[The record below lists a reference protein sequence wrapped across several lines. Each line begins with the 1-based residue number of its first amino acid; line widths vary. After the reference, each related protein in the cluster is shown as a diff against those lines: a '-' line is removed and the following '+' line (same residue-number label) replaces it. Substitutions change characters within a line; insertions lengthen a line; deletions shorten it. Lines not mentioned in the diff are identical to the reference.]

1 VSRQP
6 PGATHLVRVPGTSG
20 NVPGV
25 KILVP
30 DVPFDLDFPALLP
43 DGGASFAPGGTDT
56 VVAYAMNEPIPEEH
70 TDAEML
76 VTWSSPPKI
85 LADAARRLPRLRWV
99 QTLSAGPDVALRAGF
114 GPDVVISS
122 GQSLHDDTVT
132 EHTLALVLATVRRID
147 VSLAAQREHHWAK
160 EIAFAQAD
168 RVTGREYTLDG
179 ARVTIWG
186 FGSIALRLAPLL
198 TALGARVTGVA
209 SRAGERSGYPVVGPD
224 GLDALLAETDLLVS
238 LLPAIPATRH
248 ILDARLLGLLP
259 PSARFVNVG
268 RGATVDEEALA
279 DALRSGRLAGAALD
293 VMETEPLP
301 EDSPLWDLP
310 NLILTPHVAGGRP
323 RGAARFLA
331 DQLTAW
337 RTGAKLRNVATR

>member
-1 VSRQP
+1 
-6 PGATHLVRVPGTSG
+6 
-20 NVPGV
+20 V
-25 KILVP
+25 KILAP
-30 DVPFDLDFPALLP
+30 DVPFDLDFPSLLP

-56 VVAYAMNEPIPEEH
+56 VATYAMGEPVPEEH
-70 TDAEML
+70 TDADVL
-76 VTWSSPPKI
+76 ITWSNPPKV
-85 LADAARRLPRLRWV
+85 LADAARRLTRLRWI
-99 QTLSAGPDVALRAGF
+99 QTLSAGPDLVLRAGF
-114 GPDVVISS
+114 APDVVVSS

-132 EHTLALVLATVRRID
+132 EHTLALILASVRRID
-147 VSLAAQREHHWAK
+147 ASLAAQREHRWAK

-168 RVTGREYTLDG
+168 PVTGREYTLDG

-198 TALGARVTGVA
+198 TALGAEVTGVA

-238 LLPAIPATRH
+238 LLPAIPATQH
-248 ILDARLLGLLP
+248 ILDARLLSLLP
-259 PSARFVNVG
+259 PTARFVNVG
-268 RGATVDEEALA
+268 RGATVDEAALV
-279 DALRSGRLAGAALD
+279 DSLRSGRLAGAALD

-301 EDSPLWDLP
+301 ETSPLWDVP

-323 RGAARFLA
+323 RGAARFVA

-337 RTGAKLRNVATR
+337 RQGGDLRNVVAR

>member
-1 VSRQP
+1 MDR
-6 PGATHLVRVPGTSG
+6 SG

-30 DVPFDLDFPALLP
+30 DVPFDLDFPSLLP
-43 DGGASFAPGGTDT
+43 DAGASFAPGGTD
-56 VVAYAMNEPIPEEH
+56 VVATYVMTDPVPEEH
-70 TDAEML
+70 TDAEVL
-76 VTWSSPPKI
+76 ITWSNPPKV
-85 LADAARRLPRLRWV
+85 LADTARRLTGLRWV
-99 QTLSAGPDVALRAGF
+99 QTLSAGPDVALRSGF
-114 GPDVVISS
+114 GADVVISS
-122 GQSLHDDTVT
+122 GQSLHDDTVA
-132 EHTLALVLATVRRID
+132 EHTLALILASVRRID
-147 VSLAAQREHHWAK
+147 ASLTAQRAHHWAK

-168 RVTGREYTLDG
+168 PVTGREYTLDG

-198 TALGARVTGVA
+198 TALGAQVTGVA

-224 GLDALLAETDLLVS
+224 GLDALLTETDLLIS
-238 LLPAIPATRH
+238 LLPAGPATRH
-248 ILDARLLGLLP
+248 VLGDRLLSLLP
-259 PSARFVNVG
+259 PTARFVNVG
-268 RGATVDEEALA
+268 RGATVDEVALA

-301 EDSPLWDLP
+301 EDSPLWDVP

-331 DQLTAW
+331 EQLTAW
-337 RTGAKLRNVATR
+337 RKGRPLRNVAPR

>member
-1 VSRQP
+1 
-6 PGATHLVRVPGTSG
+6 
-20 NVPGV
+20 V
-25 KILVP
+25 KILAP
-30 DVPFDLDFPALLP
+30 DVPFDLDFPSLLP

-56 VVAYAMNEPIPEEH
+56 VATYAMGEPVPEEH
-70 TDAEML
+70 TDAEVL
-76 VTWSSPPKI
+76 ITWSNPPKV
-85 LADAARRLPRLRWV
+85 LADAARRLTRLRWI
-99 QTLSAGPDVALRAGF
+99 QTLSAGPDLVLQAGF
-114 GPDVVISS
+114 APDVVVSS

-132 EHTLALVLATVRRID
+132 EHTLALILASVRRID
-147 VSLAAQREHHWAK
+147 ASLAAQREHRWAK

-168 RVTGREYTLDG
+168 PVTDREYTLDG

-198 TALGARVTGVA
+198 TALGAEVTGVA

-238 LLPAIPATRH
+238 LLPAIPATQH
-248 ILDARLLGLLP
+248 ILDARLLSLLP
-259 PSARFVNVG
+259 PTARFVNVG
-268 RGATVDEEALA
+268 RGATVDEAALV

-301 EDSPLWDLP
+301 EASPLWDVP

-323 RGAARFLA
+323 RRAARFVA

-337 RTGAKLRNVATR
+337 RQGGDLRNVVAR

>member
-1 VSRQP
+1 M
-6 PGATHLVRVPGTSG
+6 
-20 NVPGV
+20 

-30 DVPFDLDFPALLP
+30 DVPFDLDFPSLLP

-56 VVAYAMNEPIPEEH
+56 VATYVMTEPIPAEH
-70 TDAEML
+70 TDAELL
-76 VTWSSPPKI
+76 VTWSSPPKVV
-85 LADAARRLPRLRWV
+85 ADAAERLTKLRWV
-99 QTLSAGPDVALRAGF
+99 QTLSAGPDVALRSGF
-114 GPDVVISS
+114 APDVVISS

-132 EHTLALVLATVRRID
+132 EHALALILASVRRID
-147 VSLAAQREHHWAK
+147 ASLTAQREHRWAK

-168 RVTGREYTLDG
+168 GVTGREYTLDG

-209 SRAGERSGYPVVGPD
+209 SRAGERSGYPVVDAG

-238 LLPAIPATRH
+238 LLPAVPATRH
-248 ILDARLLGLLP
+248 ILDARLLSLLP
-259 PSARFVNVG
+259 PTARFVNVG
-268 RGATVDEEALA
+268 RGATVDEAALE

-301 EDSPLWDLP
+301 ADSPLWDVP

-331 DQLTAW
+331 EQLTAW
-337 RTGAKLRNVATR
+337 RTGGALRNVAPR

>member
-1 VSRQP
+1 
-6 PGATHLVRVPGTSG
+6 
-20 NVPGV
+20 V

-30 DVPFDLDFPALLP
+30 DVPFDLDFPSLLP

-56 VVAYAMNEPIPEEH
+56 VVAYAMNEPVPEEH
-70 TDAEML
+70 TDADVL
-76 VTWSSPPKI
+76 VTWTSPPKVV
-85 LADAARRLPRLRWV
+85 ADAARRLTRLRWV
-99 QTLSAGPDVALRAGF
+99 QTLSAGPDVAMRAGF
-114 GPDVVISS
+114 GPDVVITS

-132 EHTLALVLATVRRID
+132 EHALALILASVRRID
-147 VSLAAQREHHWAK
+147 VSLTAQREHRWAK
-160 EIAFAQAD
+160 EITFAQAD
-168 RVTGREYTLDG
+168 PVTGREYTLDG
-179 ARVTIWG
+179 ARVTVWG

-209 SRAGERSGYPVVGPD
+209 SRAGERAGYPVVDAD

-238 LLPAIPATRH
+238 LLPAGPATRH
-248 ILDARLLGLLP
+248 ILDARLLALLP

-268 RGATVDEEALA
+268 RGATVDEAALV

-301 EDSPLWDLP
+301 EDSPLWDAP

-331 DQLTAW
+331 EQLTAW
-337 RTGAKLRNVATR
+337 RSATPLRNTTPR

>member
-1 VSRQP
+1 M
-6 PGATHLVRVPGTSG
+6 
-20 NVPGV
+20 

-30 DVPFDLDFPALLP
+30 DVPFDLDFPSLLP
-43 DGGASFAPGGTDT
+43 DGGASFAPGGPDT
-56 VVAYAMNEPIPEEH
+56 VATYAMTEPIPAEH
-70 TDAEML
+70 TDAEVL

-85 LADAARRLPRLRWV
+85 VADAAERMTGLRWV
-99 QTLSAGPDVALRAGF
+99 QTLSAGPDVALRSGF
-114 GPDVVISS
+114 APDVVISS

-132 EHTLALVLATVRRID
+132 EHALALILASVRRID
-147 VSLAAQREHHWAK
+147 VSLAAQREHRWAK

-168 RVTGREYTLDG
+168 GVTGREYSLDG

-198 TALGARVTGVA
+198 TALGAQVTGVA
-209 SRAGERSGYPVVGPD
+209 SRAGERSGYPVVDAD

-238 LLPAIPATRH
+238 LLPAVPATRH

-259 PSARFVNVG
+259 SSARFVNVG
-268 RGATVDEEALA
+268 RGATVDEAALE

-301 EDSPLWDLP
+301 EDSPLWDVP

-331 DQLTAW
+331 EQLTAW
-337 RTGAKLRNVATR
+337 RAGDTLRNVTTR

>member
-1 VSRQP
+1 M
-6 PGATHLVRVPGTSG
+6 
-20 NVPGV
+20 

-30 DVPFDLDFPALLP
+30 DVPFDLDFPSLLP
-43 DGGASFAPGGTDT
+43 DAGASFGPGGTDT
-56 VVAYAMNEPIPEEH
+56 VVAYTMNEPVPEEH
-70 TDAEML
+70 TDAEAL
-76 VTWSSPPKI
+76 ITWANPPKL
-85 LADAARRLPRLRWV
+85 LADAARRLTKLRWV

-132 EHTLALVLATVRRID
+132 EHALALILATVRRID

-168 RVTGREYTLDG
+168 PVTGPEYTLDG

-198 TALGARVTGVA
+198 TALGAQVTGVA
-209 SRAGERSGYPVVGPD
+209 SRAGERSGYAVVDAG

-238 LLPAIPATRH
+238 LLPAVPATRH
-248 ILDARLLGLLP
+248 ALDARLLSLLP
-259 PSARFVNVG
+259 PAARFVNVG
-268 RGATVDEEALA
+268 RGATVDEAALI
-279 DALRSGRLAGAALD
+279 DALRTGRLAGAALD

-301 EDSPLWDLP
+301 EDSPLWDVP

-331 DQLTAW
+331 EQLTAW
-337 RTGAKLRNVATR
+337 RAGGELRNVTAR

>member
-1 VSRQP
+1 M
-6 PGATHLVRVPGTSG
+6 
-20 NVPGV
+20 

-30 DVPFDLDFPALLP
+30 DVPFDLDFPSLLP
-43 DGGASFAPGGTDT
+43 DGGATFAPGGPDT
-56 VVAYAMNEPIPEEH
+56 VATYAMTEPIPAEH
-70 TDAEML
+70 TDAEVL

-85 LADAARRLPRLRWV
+85 VADAAERMTGLRWV
-99 QTLSAGPDVALRAGF
+99 QTLSAGPDVALRSGF
-114 GPDVVISS
+114 APDVVISS

-132 EHTLALVLATVRRID
+132 EHALALILASVRRID
-147 VSLAAQREHHWAK
+147 VSLAAQREHRWAK

-168 RVTGREYTLDG
+168 GVTGREYSLDG

-198 TALGARVTGVA
+198 TALGAQVTGVA
-209 SRAGERSGYPVVGPD
+209 SRAGERSGYPVVDAG
-224 GLDALLAETDLLVS
+224 GLDALLAETDLLIS
-238 LLPAIPATRH
+238 LLPAVPATRH

-259 PSARFVNVG
+259 ASARFVNVG
-268 RGATVDEEALA
+268 RGATVDEAALE

-301 EDSPLWDLP
+301 EGSPLWDVP

-331 DQLTAW
+331 EQLTAW
-337 RTGAKLRNVATR
+337 RAGDTVRNVATR

>member
-1 VSRQP
+1 M
-6 PGATHLVRVPGTSG
+6 
-20 NVPGV
+20 

-43 DGGASFAPGGTDT
+43 DGGASFAPDGINT
-56 VVAYAMNEPIPEEH
+56 VAVYAMNEPVPEEH

-132 EHTLALVLATVRRID
+132 EHALALVLATVRRID
-147 VSLAAQREHHWAK
+147 VSLAAQREHRWAK
-160 EIAFAQAD
+160 EIAFAQSD
-168 RVTGREYTLDG
+168 PVTGREYTLDG

-186 FGSIALRLAPLL
+186 FGSIALRLSPLL

-224 GLDALLAETDLLVS
+224 GLDALLAETDLLIS

-259 PSARFVNVG
+259 QSARFVNVG

-301 EDSPLWDLP
+301 ADSPLWDLP

-323 RGAARFLA
+323 RRAAEFLA
-331 DQLTAW
+331 AQLTTW
-337 RTGAKLRNVATR
+337 QQNPDLIRNKVPR

>member
-1 VSRQP
+1 M
-6 PGATHLVRVPGTSG
+6 
-20 NVPGV
+20 

-30 DVPFDLDFPALLP
+30 DAPFDLDFQPLLP
-43 DGGASFAPGGTDT
+43 DGGASFAPGGTDA
-56 VVAYAMNEPIPEEH
+56 VVTYAVNEPMPEEH
-70 TDAEML
+70 TDADVL
-76 VTWSSPPKI
+76 VAWGNPPKV
-85 LADAARRLPRLRWV
+85 LADAARRLTRLRWV
-99 QTLSAGPDVALRAGF
+99 QTLAAGPDLALESGF

-132 EHTLALVLATVRRID
+132 EHALALILATVRRID

-160 EIAFAQAD
+160 EITFAQAD
-168 RVTGREYTLDG
+168 PVTGREYTLDG

-209 SRAGERSGYPVVGPD
+209 SRAGERAGYPVVD
-224 GLDALLAETDLLVS
+224 AEGLDGLLAETDLLVS
-238 LLPAIPATRH
+238 LLPASPATRRV
-248 ILDARLLGLLP
+248 LDARLLGLLP
-259 PSARFVNVG
+259 PTARFVNVG
-268 RGATVDEEALA
+268 RGATVDEAALI
-279 DALRSGRLAGAALD
+279 DALTSGRLAGAALD

-301 EDSPLWDLP
+301 EDSPLWDVP

-331 DQLTAW
+331 EQLTAW
-337 RTGAKLRNVATR
+337 RSGAALRNVAGR

>member
-1 VSRQP
+1 M
-6 PGATHLVRVPGTSG
+6 
-20 NVPGV
+20 

-30 DVPFDLDFPALLP
+30 DVPFDLDFPSLLP
-43 DGGASFAPGGTDT
+43 DGGASFAPDGTDT
-56 VVAYAMNEPIPEEH
+56 VATYAMNEPVPEEH

-147 VSLAAQREHHWAK
+147 VSLAAQREHRWAK
-160 EIAFAQAD
+160 EIAFAQSD

-224 GLDALLAETDLLVS
+224 GLDALLAETDLLIS

-301 EDSPLWDLP
+301 ADSPLWDLP

-337 RTGAKLRNVATR
+337 RAGTDLRNVAAR

>member
-1 VSRQP
+1 M
-6 PGATHLVRVPGTSG
+6 
-20 NVPGV
+20 

-56 VVAYAMNEPIPEEH
+56 VVAYRMNEPVPDEH
-70 TDAEML
+70 LDAELL
-76 VTWSSPPKI
+76 VTWASPPKI
-85 LADAARRLPRLRWV
+85 VADAARRLTGLRWV

-132 EHTLALVLATVRRID
+132 EHALALILASVRRID
-147 VSLAAQREHHWAK
+147 VSLAAQREHRWAK
-160 EIAFAQAD
+160 EISFAQGD
-168 RVTGREYTLDG
+168 PVTGREYTLDG

-198 TALGARVTGVA
+198 TALGAQVTGVA
-209 SRAGERSGYPVVGPD
+209 SRAGERSGYRVVGAD
-224 GLDALLAETDLLVS
+224 ELDAQLAETDLLVS
-238 LLPAIPATRH
+238 LLPGLPSTRH
-248 ILDARLLGLLP
+248 ILDARLLSLLP
-259 PSARFVNVG
+259 PTARFVNVG
-268 RGATVDEEALA
+268 RGATVDEEALVA
-279 DALRSGRLAGAALD
+279 ALRSGALAGAALD

-301 EDSPLWDLP
+301 ADSPLWDVP

-331 DQLTAW
+331 AQLTSW
-337 RTGAKLRNVATR
+337 HKGEELRNVVKR

>member
-1 VSRQP
+1 M
-6 PGATHLVRVPGTSG
+6 
-20 NVPGV
+20 

-30 DVPFDLDFPALLP
+30 DVPFDLDFPSLLP
-43 DGGASFAPGGTDT
+43 DGGASFAPGGPDT
-56 VVAYAMNEPIPEEH
+56 VATYAMTEPIPAEH
-70 TDAEML
+70 TDAEVL

-85 LADAARRLPRLRWV
+85 VADAAERMSELRWV
-99 QTLSAGPDVALRAGF
+99 QTLSAGPDVALRSGF
-114 GPDVVISS
+114 APDVVVSS

-132 EHTLALVLATVRRID
+132 EHALALILASVRRID
-147 VSLAAQREHHWAK
+147 VSLAAQREHRWAK
-160 EIAFAQAD
+160 EIAFGQAD
-168 RVTGREYTLDG
+168 GVTGREYTLDG

-198 TALGARVTGVA
+198 TALGAQVTGVA
-209 SRAGERSGYPVVGPD
+209 SRAGERSGYPVVDAG

-238 LLPAIPATRH
+238 LLPAVPATRH

-259 PSARFVNVG
+259 ASARFVNVG
-268 RGATVDEEALA
+268 RGATVDEAALE

-301 EDSPLWDLP
+301 EDSPLWDVP

-331 DQLTAW
+331 EQLTAW
-337 RTGAKLRNVATR
+337 RTGADLRNVAPR

>member
-1 VSRQP
+1 MSRQP
-6 PGATHLVRVPGTSG
+6 PGATHLVLVRGPSG
-20 NVPGV
+20 NVPDV

-43 DGGASFAPGGTDT
+43 DGGASFAPGGPDT
-56 VVAYAMNEPIPEEH
+56 VVAYAMNEPVPEEH

-168 RVTGREYTLDG
+168 PATGREYTLDG

-224 GLDALLAETDLLVS
+224 GLDDLLAETDLLIS

-268 RGATVDEEALA
+268 RGATVDEGALA

-337 RTGAKLRNVATR
+337 RADADLRNVATR

>member
-1 VSRQP
+1 
-6 PGATHLVRVPGTSG
+6 L
-20 NVPGV
+20 

-30 DVPFDLDFPALLP
+30 STIALDVR
-43 DGGASFAPGGTDT
+43 GGPGDEVVGYDAAAPLS
-56 VVAYAMNEPIPEEH
+56 PEDA
-70 TDAEML
+70 DAEVL
-76 VTWSSPPKI
+76 VAWANTPAN
-85 LADAARRLPRLRWV
+85 LADAAARLTRLRWV
-99 QTLSAGPDVALRAGF
+99 QTLAAGPDAVLAAGF
-114 GPDVVISS
+114 GPEVTITS
-122 GQSLHDDTVT
+122 GRSLHDGPVA
-132 EHTLALVLATVRRID
+132 EHALALVLAAVRRLD
-147 VSLAAQREHHWAK
+147 VLGAAQREHRWDTGVNR
-160 EIAFAQAD
+160 AQAD
-168 RVTGREYTLDG
+168 PATAGRYTLDG

-268 RGATVDEEALA
+268 RGATVDEAALI
-279 DALRSGRLAGAALD
+279 DALTSGRLAGAALD

-301 EDSPLWDLP
+301 EDSPLWDVP

>member
-1 VSRQP
+1 M
-6 PGATHLVRVPGTSG
+6 
-20 NVPGV
+20 

-30 DVPFDLDFPALLP
+30 DVPFDLDFRPLLP
-43 DGGASFAPGGTDT
+43 DAGASFAPGGTDT
-56 VVAYAMNEPIPEEH
+56 VVAYATGVPVPEEH

-76 VTWSSPPKI
+76 VTWANPPRL
-85 LADAARRLPRLRWV
+85 LADAARRLTGLRWV
-99 QTLSAGPDVALRAGF
+99 QTLSAGPDLALQSGF
-114 GPDVVISS
+114 GPDVMITS

-132 EHTLALVLATVRRID
+132 EHALALILASVRRLD

-168 RVTGREYTLDG
+168 PVTGREYTLDG

-209 SRAGERSGYPVVGPD
+209 SRAGDRSGYPVVGAD
-224 GLDALLAETDLLVS
+224 GLEALLPETDLLVS
-238 LLPAIPATRH
+238 LLPAVPATRH
-248 ILDARLLGLLP
+248 LLDARLLSLLP
-259 PSARFVNVG
+259 SMARFVNVG
-268 RGATVDEEALA
+268 RGATVDEAALI

-301 EDSPLWDLP
+301 ADAKLWDVP

-331 DQLTAW
+331 EQLTAW
-337 RTGAKLRNVATR
+337 RAGATLRNVAER

>member
-1 VSRQP
+1 M
-6 PGATHLVRVPGTSG
+6 
-20 NVPGV
+20 

-56 VVAYAMNEPIPEEH
+56 VVAYAMNEPVPEEH
-70 TDAEML
+70 TDAELL
-76 VTWSSPPKI
+76 VTWANPPKI
-85 LADAARRLPRLRWV
+85 LEDAARRLTRLRWV

-132 EHTLALVLATVRRID
+132 EHALALILASVRRID

-160 EIAFAQAD
+160 EIAFAQGGP
-168 RVTGREYTLDG
+168 VTGREYTLDG

-198 TALGARVTGVA
+198 TALGAQVTGVA
-209 SRAGERSGYPVVGPD
+209 SRAGERSGYPVVGAD

-259 PSARFVNVG
+259 TSARFVNVG
-268 RGATVDEEALA
+268 RGATVDEAALV
-279 DALRSGRLAGAALD
+279 DALRSGQLAGAALD

-301 EDSPLWDLP
+301 ADSPLWDAP
-310 NLILTPHVAGGRP
+310 RLILTPHVAGGRP
-323 RGAARFLA
+323 RGAAAFLA
-331 DQLTAW
+331 EQLTAW
-337 RTGAKLRNVATR
+337 RADSGPRNVVTR

>member
-1 VSRQP
+1 M
-6 PGATHLVRVPGTSG
+6 
-20 NVPGV
+20 

-30 DVPFDLDFPALLP
+30 DVPFDLDFPSLLP

-56 VVAYAMNEPIPEEH
+56 VATYVMTEPIPAEH
-70 TDAEML
+70 TDAEVL

-85 LADAARRLPRLRWV
+85 VADAAERLTKLRWV
-99 QTLSAGPDVALRAGF
+99 QTLSAGPDVALRSGF
-114 GPDVVISS
+114 APDVVISS

-132 EHTLALVLATVRRID
+132 EHALALILAEVRRID
-147 VSLAAQREHHWAK
+147 RSLEAQREHRWAK

-168 RVTGREYTLDG
+168 GVTGREYTLDG

-209 SRAGERSGYPVVGPD
+209 SRAGERSGYPVVDAG

-238 LLPAIPATRH
+238 LLPAVPATRH

-259 PSARFVNVG
+259 PTARFVNVG
-268 RGATVDEEALA
+268 RGATVDEAALA

-301 EDSPLWDLP
+301 ADSPLWDVP

-331 DQLTAW
+331 EQLTAW
-337 RTGAKLRNVATR
+337 RAGGELRNVAGR

>member
-1 VSRQP
+1 M
-6 PGATHLVRVPGTSG
+6 
-20 NVPGV
+20 

-30 DVPFDLDFPALLP
+30 DVPFDLDFPSLLP
-43 DGGASFAPGGTDT
+43 DGGASFAPGGIDT
-56 VVAYAMNEPIPEEH
+56 VAGYAMNEPVPEEH

-168 RVTGREYTLDG
+168 PVTGREYTLDG

-248 ILDARLLGLLP
+248 ALDARVLGLLP

-337 RTGAKLRNVATR
+337 RTGAELRNVATR

>member
-1 VSRQP
+1 M
-6 PGATHLVRVPGTSG
+6 
-20 NVPGV
+20 

-43 DGGASFAPGGTDT
+43 DAGTSFAPGGPD
-56 VVAYAMNEPIPEEH
+56 VVATYAMNDPIPEEH
-70 TDAEML
+70 TDAEVL

-85 LADAARRLPRLRWV
+85 VADAARRLPRLRWV
-99 QTLSAGPDVALRAGF
+99 QTLSAGPDVALGAGF

-132 EHTLALVLATVRRID
+132 EHALALVLASVRRLD
-147 VSLAAQREHHWAK
+147 TSLTAQREHRWAK

-168 RVTGREYTLDG
+168 PVTGREYTLDD

-209 SRAGERSGYPVVGPD
+209 SRAGERSGYPVVD
-224 GLDALLAETDLLVS
+224 AAGLDALLAETDLLIS
-238 LLPAIPATRH
+238 LLPAVPATQH
-248 ILDARLLGLLP
+248 ILDDRLLRLLP

-268 RGATVDEEALA
+268 RGATVDEAALVE
-279 DALRSGRLAGAALD
+279 ALRSGRLAGAALD

-301 EDSPLWDLP
+301 ADSPLWDAP

-323 RGAARFLA
+323 RRAARFLA
-331 DQLTAW
+331 DQLTTW
-337 RTGAKLRNVATR
+337 RAAGDLRNVAPPLTLR

>member
-1 VSRQP
+1 M
-6 PGATHLVRVPGTSG
+6 SG

-43 DGGASFAPGGTDT
+43 DGGASFAPDGINT
-56 VVAYAMNEPIPEEH
+56 VAVYAMNEPVPEEH

-132 EHTLALVLATVRRID
+132 EHTLALVLATVRRVD

-160 EIAFAQAD
+160 EIAFAQSD
-168 RVTGREYTLDG
+168 PVTGREYTLDG

-198 TALGARVTGVA
+198 TALGAQVTGVA

-224 GLDALLAETDLLVS
+224 GLDALLAETDLLIS

-268 RGATVDEEALA
+268 RGATVDEGALA

-323 RGAARFLA
+323 RRAAEFLA
-331 DQLTAW
+331 AQLTAW
-337 RTGAKLRNVATR
+337 RSGGEIRNVASR

>member
-1 VSRQP
+1 M
-6 PGATHLVRVPGTSG
+6 SG

-30 DVPFDLDFPALLP
+30 DVPFDLDFPSLLP
-43 DGGASFAPGGTDT
+43 DAGASFGPGGTDT
-56 VVAYAMNEPIPEEH
+56 VVAYTMNEPVPEEH
-70 TDAEML
+70 TDAEAL
-76 VTWSSPPKI
+76 ITWANPPKL
-85 LADAARRLPRLRWV
+85 LADAARRLTKLRWV

-132 EHTLALVLATVRRID
+132 EHALALILATVRRID
-147 VSLAAQREHHWAK
+147 VSLAAQKEHHWAK

-168 RVTGREYTLDG
+168 PVTGPEYTLDG

-198 TALGARVTGVA
+198 TALGAQVTGVA
-209 SRAGERSGYPVVGPD
+209 SRAGERSGYPVVDAD
-224 GLDALLAETDLLVS
+224 GLEPLLAETDLLVS
-238 LLPAIPATRH
+238 LLPAVPATRH
-248 ILDARLLGLLP
+248 ALDARLLSLLP
-259 PSARFVNVG
+259 PAARFVNVG
-268 RGATVDEEALA
+268 RGATVDEAALI
-279 DALRSGRLAGAALD
+279 DALRTGRLAGAALD

-301 EDSPLWDLP
+301 EDSPLWDVP

-331 DQLTAW
+331 EQLTAW
-337 RTGAKLRNVATR
+337 RAGGELRNVTAR

>member
-1 VSRQP
+1 M
-6 PGATHLVRVPGTSG
+6 
-20 NVPGV
+20 

-30 DVPFDLDFPALLP
+30 DVPFDLDFPSRLP
-43 DGGASFAPGGTDT
+43 DGGASFAPGGTNT
-56 VVAYAMNEPIPEEH
+56 VVAYAMNEPVPEEH

-85 LADAARRLPRLRWV
+85 LADAARRMPRLRWV

-132 EHTLALVLATVRRID
+132 EHTLALILATVRRID
-147 VSLAAQREHHWAK
+147 VSLAAQREHRWAK

-168 RVTGREYTLDG
+168 PVTGREYTLDG

-198 TALGARVTGVA
+198 TALGAQVTGVA

-248 ILDARLLGLLP
+248 ILDARLLSLLP
-259 PSARFVNVG
+259 PSARFVNAG
-268 RGATVDEEALA
+268 RGATVDEAALS

-301 EDSPLWDLP
+301 EDSPLWDVP

-323 RGAARFLA
+323 RGAAQFLA

-337 RTGAKLRNVATR
+337 RAGEPLRNRVPR